1 MSLCMIYLL
10 WICSTLTLPI
20 IWPTIKIIFWQAYIV
35 FDHLL
40 SIIYYSSF
48 FRQEMIME
56 QEEAKAKAMARMF
69 FTSTISN
76 YLLNKYLL

>member
-1 MSLCMIYLL
+1 
-10 WICSTLTLPI
+10 
-20 IWPTIKIIFWQAYIV
+20 
-35 FDHLL
+35 
-40 SIIYYSSF
+40 
-48 FRQEMIME
+48 MIME